1 MISDQ
6 DSVKARQAGPGDSA
20 GSGRRTQEVCGGG
33 GEQWKFPRA
42 AHLSKTADVITV
54 IESPLITRRLLL

>member
-1 MISDQ
+1 MAEVIIVISDQ

-33 GEQWKFPRA
+33 RGAVEISARR
-42 AHLSKTADVITV
+42 
-54 IESPLITRRLLL
+54 SPELN

>member
-1 MISDQ
+1 MSRPDKQVQVIALG
-6 DSVKARQAGPGDSA
+6 VGGEHKRCV
-20 GSGRRTQEVCGGG
+20 EGG

-42 AHLSKTADVITV
+42 AHLSKTAAVITV